1 LGIELSGLYFH
12 ALVTEDGGSV
22 NLLVDSGLETTGSVP
37 LLLIGLGKLDLDT
50 IHAVYAVN
58 EENQDEDEC
67 NLHPI
72 L

>member
-1 LGIELSGLYFH
+1 
-12 ALVTEDGGSV
+12 
-22 NLLVDSGLETTGSVP
+22 
-37 LLLIGLGKLDLDT
+37 LDT
-50 IHAVYAVN
+50 IDAVYAIN